1 MDISSAQTIWI
12 TGASSGI
19 GKALALE
26 YAKAGSHII
35 LSSRRVEELNS
46 VAAECETLGGK
57 CYVLP
62 LDLGN
67 MANPEVLVKQAIS
80 FNGKVDILV
89 NSGGVSQRGLALET
103 DMALVRK
110 MMEVNFFGQIA
121 LSKALLPEFIKA
133 GAGRFVVI
141 SSLTGKFGY
150 GLRSSY
156 AAAKHALHGYFESL
170 EIENYAQNIRV
181 TMVLPGKINTNVSV
195 NALLADGTSLGK
207 LDEALANGMPADE
220 CARKIIKAIKCNKR
234 EVLIGNKE
242 ILMVYFKRFLPTVFF
257 KLALKQDPSK

>member
-1 MDISSAQTIWI
+1 MDIMSLQTIWI

-26 YAKAGSHII
+26 YAKAGAQII
-35 LSSRRVEELNS
+35 LSSRRVEELND
-46 VAAECETLGGK
+46 VAKQCEVLGGK

-62 LDLGN
+62 LDLGR
-67 MANPEVLVKQAIS
+67 MDQPEVLVKQAIS
-80 FNGKVDILV
+80 FTGKVDILV
-89 NSGGVSQRGLALET
+89 NSGGISQRGLALET
-103 DMALVRK
+103 DMKIVRTL
-110 MMEVNFFGQIA
+110 MEVNFFGQIA

-133 GAGRFVVI
+133 GGGRFVVI

-150 GLRSSY
+150 GLRSAY

-170 EIENYAQNIRV
+170 EIENYPQNIRV

-195 NALLADGTSLGK
+195 NAMLSDGTTLGK

-220 CARKIIKAIKCNKR
+220 CARKIIKAVNRNKR
-234 EVLIGNKE
+234 EVLIGRKE
-242 ILMVYFKRFLPTVFF
+242 VLMVYFKRFIPSLFF

>member
-1 MDISSAQTIWI
+1 MSLQTIWI

-35 LSSRRVEELNS
+35 LSSRRVDELNL
-46 VAAECETLGGK
+46 VASECGSIGGK
-57 CYVLP
+57 CFVLP

-67 MANPEVLVKQAIS
+67 MNNPEVLVKQAIS
-80 FNGKVDILV
+80 FTGKVDILV
-89 NSGGVSQRGLALET
+89 NNGGVSQRGLALET

-110 MMEVNFFGQIA
+110 IMEINFFGQIA

-133 GAGRFVVI
+133 GGGRFVVI

-170 EIENYAQNIRV
+170 EIENYSQNIRV

-195 NALLADGTSLGK
+195 NAMLADGTSLGK
-207 LDEALANGMPADE
+207 LDDALAKGMPADE
-220 CARKIIKAIKCNKR
+220 CARKIIKAIQRNKR
-234 EVLIGNKE
+234 EVLIGRKE
-242 ILMVYFKRFLPTVFF
+242 ILMVYFKRFIPSIFF